1 MKNTLNIN
9 HSRDGIFTSES
20 VSSGHPDKICDQIAD
35 AILDACLK
43 VNNNSRVA
51 CEVLA
56 SNRLIL
62 IGGEITTTGYVDV
75 VKTAWGIIK
84 PLGYNENDF
93 TIIANINK
101 QSPDISKSVDH
112 KDGSTGAGDQ
122 GVTVGYAVNETIDL
136 MPLGTQMAHEL
147 LIQAE
152 MLKNQKQ
159 ILDIGSD
166 MKSQVT
172 LKYEKNKVTLEQI
185 VISIQHQKNTNLGE
199 FKREIYKKIVLP
211 TIKKIGFIDYTQDDF
226 SCLINPAGSFIIGG
240 PIGDTGLTG
249 RKIIVDSYGP
259 YAHHGGGSIS
269 GKDYTKVDRTGA
281 YYARWIAKHIVALNW
296 ANECEV
302 TISWA
307 IGKSKPLSININCFN
322 TELIPLSKIIN
333 AVNKVFNYDLKSI
346 IEILNLKTTT
356 YLSFATY
363 GHFGRPDYAASW
375 EKLSKLKNLQIAL

>member
-1 MKNTLNIN
+1 MKNILNIN
-9 HSRDGIFTSES
+9 HSRNGIFTSES
-20 VSSGHPDKICDQIAD
+20 VSSGHSDKICDQIAD
-35 AILDACLK
+35 AVLDACLK

-93 TIIANINK
+93 TIIANINQ
-101 QSPDISKSVDH
+101 QSPDISKSIDH
-112 KDGSTGAGDQ
+112 KDGSIGAGDQ

-172 LKYEKNKVTLEQI
+172 LKYDDNKVTLEQI
-185 VISIQHQKNTNLGE
+185 VISIQHEKNTNLGE

-211 TIKKIGFIDYTQDDF
+211 TIKKIGFTDYTQDDF
-226 SCLINPAGSFIIGG
+226 SCLINPAGAFVIGG

-249 RKIIVDSYGP
+249 RKIIVDSYGT
-259 YAHHGGGSIS
+259 YAHHGGGAIS

-322 TELIPLSKIIN
+322 TELIPLSRIIN

-356 YLSFATY
+356 YLPFATY

>member
-9 HSRDGIFTSES
+9 HSRNGIFTSES
-20 VSSGHPDKICDQIAD
+20 VSSGHSDKICDQIAD
-35 AILDACLK
+35 AVLDACLK
-43 VNNNSRVA
+43 INNNSRVA

-62 IGGEITTTGYVDV
+62 IGGEITTSGYVDV

-93 TIIANINK
+93 TIIANINQ
-101 QSPDISKSVDH
+101 QSPDISKSIDH
-112 KDGSTGAGDQ
+112 KDGSIGAGDQ

-136 MPLGTQMAHEL
+136 MPLGTQMAHGL

-199 FKREIYKKIVLP
+199 FKREIYKKIILP
-211 TIKKIGFIDYTQDDF
+211 TIKKIGFIDYTQNDF
-226 SCLINPAGSFIIGG
+226 GCLINPAGSFVIGG

-259 YAHHGGGSIS
+259 YAHHGGGAMS

-346 IEILNLKTTT
+346 IEILNLKTIA
-356 YLSFATY
+356 YLPFATY
-363 GHFGRPDYAASW
+363 GHFGRPDYAAPW
-375 EKLSKLKNLQIAL
+375 EKLSKLKNLKIAL